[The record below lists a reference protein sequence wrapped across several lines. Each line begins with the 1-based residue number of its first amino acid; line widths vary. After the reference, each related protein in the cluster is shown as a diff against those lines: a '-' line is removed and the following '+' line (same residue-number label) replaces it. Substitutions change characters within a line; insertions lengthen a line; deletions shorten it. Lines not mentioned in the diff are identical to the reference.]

1 MEKEQIKK
9 EIFSKL
15 ENIKKENENIY
26 NILKKEVCEIEK
38 TTNNFYISYN
48 KKYCCRCYA
57 PIEYYFLI
65 INKLNLKNTWIESG
79 LSCEAIGAGFS
90 VSWCEHDFTI
100 AF

>member
-48 KKYCCRCYA
+48 KKNCCRCYA
-57 PIEYYFLI
+57 PIQYYFLI
-65 INKLNLKNTWIESG
+65 INKLGLKNTWIESG